1 MIDLRVDRL
10 VLRVGRLSAEESRR
24 LARLVADHAAAID
37 GPAAATAQL
46 RLRLPARPGEPL
58 EATARR
64 IAAEL
69 ALALTRSP

>member
-1 MIDLRVDRL
+1 VIDLRVDRL
-10 VLRVGRLSAEESRR
+10 VLRVGGLSTEESRR
-24 LARLVADHAAAID
+24 LARLVAEYAAALD
-37 GPAAATAQL
+37 GPAASAAQL
-46 RLRLPARPGEPL
+46 RLRLPAQPGEPL